1 MLRDAIEVLPEG
13 IVFLDAEGRYVM
25 WNERYAEI
33 YARSADLFAPG
44 ARLADTLRI
53 GVERG
58 DYPEAVGRE
67 EEWLAARLALLDNPG
82 TRHEQWLADG
92 RCIMVEERKT
102 ADGGTIGLRVQAL
115 TSFGQDA
122 RGRVYAL
129 SQNGP
134 VYRITGG

>member
-1 MLRDAIEVLPEG
+1 MSLHVTDNSDDLTQRMLRDAIEVLPEG

-33 YARSADLFAPG
+33 YWKSADLFAPG

-58 DYPEAVGRE
+58 DYPEAIGCE

-82 TRHEQWLADG
+82 TRHEQRLSDG

-102 ADGGTIGLRVQAL
+102 ASGGTIGLR
-115 TSFGQDA
+115 
-122 RGRVYAL
+122 
-129 SQNGP
+129 
-134 VYRITGG
+134 